1 MFNSKLNFIRK
12 VSFQV
17 FMVTGGY
24 TESGSTLDTTET
36 FASDEDSWTT
46 TGAKLPRAMRGLRAA
61 TIDDRVLIFGII
73 ILYSSHTRYH
83 RNIIFAGGY
92 DGSSYD
98 DILEY
103 NPDEDS
109 MVVVGRMSQA
119 RYYHAV
125 SVVQAQDY
133 SMWCK

>member
-1 MFNSKLNFIRK
+1 MIAFSSS
-12 VSFQV
+12 V
-17 FMVTGGY
+17 
-24 TESGSTLDTTET
+24 
-36 FASDEDSWTT
+36 
-46 TGAKLPRAMRGLRAA
+46 
-61 TIDDRVLIFGII
+61 I
-73 ILYSSHTRYH
+73 ILYSSHSHTRYH

-92 DGSSYD
+92 GNVDHD

-125 SVVQAQDY
+125 SVVQVQDF
-133 SMWCK
+133 SVWCK